1 MEKEEQPLEE
11 EEGEENL
18 SDTEIAERHAKCEVT
33 ERQKYLTILA
43 NQTHTHHRRGARR
56 SRNNS
61 QGGTPEPYSPDA
73 NLFEQSLPSSVN
85 SSNAPS
91 PLTTQDALS
100 PSGATSL
107 SSSSGTHRIRTSS
120 WEKRRSSSASETNL
134 ENSLVGSFEE
144 LGYVENPWPPRNFP
158 LDEFDITE
166 LGSVPEVSEEKE
178 MDNSTAEDMAEVTKN
193 AVNDIKMES
202 GSSRNSP
209 LEMLEESSGP
219 EEIDD
224 PNDPEWTVVSPDKQR
239 SSIVLRLAKR

>member
-1 MEKEEQPLEE
+1 MSE
-11 EEGEENL
+11 
-18 SDTEIAERHAKCEVT
+18 SEITERHAKCEIT

-43 NQTHTHHRRGARR
+43 NKTHRRGLRR

-91 PLTTQDALS
+91 PLTTQEALS
-100 PSGATSL
+100 PSGIASL
-107 SSSSGTHRIRTSS
+107 SSSTGVHRMRTSS

-134 ENSLVGSFEE
+134 ENSWTNSFEG
-144 LGYVENPWPPRNFP
+144 LGHVDNPWPLRKFP
-158 LDEFDITE
+158 LNEVDLEE
-166 LGSVPEVSEEKE
+166 LGSVPEVVEEKE
-178 MDNSTAEDMAEVTKN
+178 MKRFPSEEATNTLLNNMKV
-193 AVNDIKMES
+193 ES

-224 PNDPEWTVVSPDKQR
+224 PNDPEWTVVSPDRQR
-239 SSIVLRLAKR
+239 SSIVLRLTKR